1 MTQFKFLDSY
11 APIFYEDKTYWVISG
26 GRASGKST
34 NIAAYFLMKL
44 MSPEYFRGVIAR
56 YTSKALTNSIYRDIT
71 DLISQWGLDSYIDI
85 KGDEI
90 LNKRNGNM
98 ILTHAMKLAEGT
110 MTAKG
115 KGLAR
120 VTHLLIDEATEL
132 PSEEEYLKLID
143 SFRQKD
149 AERKIFLLFN
159 PTSKSHWIFKRF
171 YLPDGRPNPKWL
183 KNHGFIHTTYHSNVD
198 NLDPSKV
205 TEWEDLKDQDPEYYA
220 HHIMGEWRDIGDG
233 QIYKNWKFEFSPDDQ
248 AEVLYGMDFGFSNDP
263 TTLIRVYKR
272 GKRLWIEELLYQT
285 GLTNED
291 IYQSLVKLNIPV
303 LAPIYADAADPK
315 AIETLRRLGY
325 RNIRAAA
332 KGPDS
337 VRSGIDKVRSYEVFC
352 SPTSENLIEEYYQY
366 AYRTGTG
373 QPIDA
378 YNHLMDALR
387 YALSYDQPSMGSRY
401 AVVGRRT
408 SARSVDIE
416 EQMPN
421 GYI

>member
-1 MTQFKFLDSY
+1 MTQFRFLDSFS
-11 APIFYEDKTYWVISG
+11 PIFYEDKTYWVISG
-26 GRASGKST
+26 GRGSGKST

-44 MSPEYFRGVIAR
+44 MSPDYFRGVIAR

-71 DLISQWGLDSYIDI
+71 DLISQWGLSHHIDI

-110 MTAKG
+110 ITAKG

-159 PTSKSHWIFKRF
+159 PTAKSHWIFKRF
-171 YLPDGRPNPKWL
+171 YLPDGRPNPKWSR
-183 KNHGFIHTTYHSNVD
+183 NHGFLHTTYHANAH
-198 NLDPSKV
+198 NLDPTKIQ
-205 TEWEDLKDQDPEYYA
+205 EWEDLKDQDQDYYS
-220 HHIMGEWRDIGDG
+220 HHIMGEWRDIGEG
-233 QIYKNWKFEFSPDDQ
+233 QVFKGWHFEFSPDPES
-248 AEVLYGMDFGFSNDP
+248 EVLYGLDFGFSSDP
-263 TTLIRVYKR
+263 TAMVKVHKR
-272 GKRLWIEELLYQT
+272 GNRLWVEEMIYER
-285 GLTNED
+285 GMTNED
-291 IYQSLVKLNIPV
+291 IYACLVRLKIPSL
-303 LAPIYADAADPK
+303 ATIYADSADPK

-325 RNIRAAA
+325 RNIRPAA

-337 VRSGIDKVRSYEVFC
+337 VRSGIDRLRSFQVYC
-352 SPTSENLIEEYYQY
+352 SPTSENLIHEYYNY
-366 AYRTGTG
+366 AYRPGTG

-378 YNHLMDALR
+378 DNHLMDALR
-387 YALSYDQPSMGSRY
+387 YALSYDKPTGVSKY
-401 AVVGRRT
+401 AVVGKRFMG
-408 SARSVDIE
+408 RSKDIE
-416 EQMPN
+416 EQIPF